1 MHESCS
7 VPNFSSSLVSRPI
20 GTTEGQTVYI
30 TWRATSRLS
39 IEHPGTQPFT
49 IPGPQP
55 SPKEDALPN
64 STQVRLQVF
73 STTAFVM
80 FYFKCVEFECS
91 LFISFSIHKWT
102 QLALFSYRQNSR
114 IRPLSPS
121 AMKLRPP
128 SPQPASAKPPP
139 IQKPALTPTG
149 APTLRKRDSKSKDLC
164 PVQAVSP
171 QTSDSNKTKEKNGE
185 QFTMI

>member
-1 MHESCS
+1 VFVRSRLHESCS

-80 FYFKCVEFECS
+80 FYFKCVES
-91 LFISFSIHKWT
+91 LNAAFSFHFQYT
-102 QLALFSYRQNSR
+102 NGHNSHFFLIGKIPGYAHFHR
-114 IRPLSPS
+114 
-121 AMKLRPP
+121 
-128 SPQPASAKPPP
+128 
-139 IQKPALTPTG
+139 
-149 APTLRKRDSKSKDLC
+149 
-164 PVQAVSP
+164 VQ
-171 QTSDSNKTKEKNGE
+171 
-185 QFTMI
+185 